1 LAALFLVVASPIHA
15 LEATLVRK
23 HKRRVCEIEPAICE
37 CATALRFVLFEY
49 HMGGI
54 AV

>member
-23 HKRRVCEIEPAICE
+23 HKRRVCEIEATICK
-37 CATALRFVLFEY
+37 CAAALRFVPLEY